1 VCDIART
8 HAVCRRPGRGRCLD
22 CRSRVLIGR
31 DSGVLC
37 TQGAHRCV
45 HTGIMSKFVTMR
57 WPEGLTEQVDAVAG
71 PGGRTEFVVAAVYA
85 ALDGTPGPAVVE
97 PPKRE
102 PAPDLS
108 SAAEVAVPPVRAC
121 GSFKPRPG
129 NALRC
134 FTCGQRKGDHA

>member
-1 VCDIART
+1 
-8 HAVCRRPGRGRCLD
+8 
-22 CRSRVLIGR
+22 
-31 DSGVLC
+31 VLC

-85 ALDGTPGPAVVE
+85 ALERDAVPSVGE
-97 PPKRE
+97 PPKQE
-102 PAPDLS
+102 TSPSTAQP
-108 SAAEVAVPPVRAC
+108 RAC
-121 GSFKPRPG
+121 ESFKPRPG

-134 FTCGQRKGDHA
+134 FTCGERYGDHS